1 MGMIQKLKELNKE
14 QKKVADGY
22 RLFHDG
28 SLKIKTLTDSGD
40 VGWCVIAKLIP
51 AASPSIRSYF
61 TQHDDGIYLRTQG
74 LREALEVRDLILIQ
88 MTESRVTRQNETGL
102 WEFFPSE
109 SEDADIF

>member
-1 MGMIQKLKELNKE
+1 
-14 QKKVADGY
+14 
-22 RLFHDG
+22 
-28 SLKIKTLTDSGD
+28 
-40 VGWCVIAKLIP
+40 
-51 AASPSIRSYF
+51 
-61 TQHDDGIYLRTQG
+61 LRTPG